1 MSVGALAGVLGPGA
15 FVGHRF
21 ERHAAA
27 FGLVLGSTFLC
38 RPGFKHHTSALITY
52 SIAIDVTIS
61 INIPAAR
68 VLTGAASAIIIIRAI
83 NVSMTA
89 LAPVQCNG
97 AHADTRVCAKKY
109 HPHEAGLLGPPASPR
124 GSEPE
129 GARGSKLIIF

>member
-27 FGLVLGSTFLC
+27 FGLVLGSTFLG
-38 RPGFKHHTSALITY
+38 RPGFKHHTSALITN

-61 INIPAAR
+61 ISIPAAR
-68 VLTGAASAIIIIRAI
+68 VLTGAASAIIIIITIIIRAI

-97 AHADTRVCAKKY
+97 AHAGTRVCEKKY
-109 HPHEAGLLGPPASPR
+109 HLR
-124 GSEPE
+124 
-129 GARGSKLIIF
+129 R

>member
-1 MSVGALAGVLGPGA
+1 MRLPNLRRPSGWVSVGALAGVLGPGA

-21 ERHAAA
+21 ERHIAA
-27 FGLVLGSTFLC
+27 FGLVLGSTFLG
-38 RPGFKHHTSALITY
+38 RPGFKHHTSALITN

-68 VLTGAASAIIIIRAI
+68 VLTGAASAIIIITIIIIIRAI

-97 AHADTRVCAKKY
+97 AHAGTRVCEKV
-109 HPHEAGLLGPPASPR
+109 PST
-124 GSEPE
+124 
-129 GARGSKLIIF
+129 